1 MEGLKCLPE
10 NIFGLSEAQINMSR
24 SEIDKIYSTTVDV
37 KLLPEPDFIEGKW
50 VYRDFTTNNKLS
62 NDNLVKALKFS
73 FNLIKIED
81 LFSTDIKDLVT
92 KCLSIVNMVNENEWN
107 DLITTV
113 NEIRSQILKLLEIS
127 NDLNAIVG
135 LYKITVNLN
144 RYLNL
149 N

>member
-10 NIFGLSEAQINMSR
+10 NIFGLSEAQINKSR

-37 KLLPEPDFIEGKW
+37 KLLPEPDFIDGKW

-81 LFSTDIKDLVT
+81 LFSNDIKGLVT
-92 KCLSIVNMVNENEWN
+92 KCLSLVNMMNENDWN
-107 DLITTV
+107 DLINTA
-113 NEIRSQILKLLEIS
+113 NEIRVLIMNLLETS